1 MWKYKNTVVTDITDV
16 PAGVVAF
23 IYKITNNET
32 RQVYYGKKS
41 MYSTRTLPPLKGTR
55 KKRKVTKL
63 SRWADYKSSNK
74 EVQEWTDT
82 TREILK
88 WCYSQREATYE
99 EARILM
105 CSGAMEDENCLNGN
119 ILGRFYKGNIK

>member
-1 MWKYKNTVVTDITDV
+1 MWLYNNKEVTDIIQI
-16 PAGVVAF
+16 PEGAVAF

-32 RQVYYGKKS
+32 TQVYYGKKS
-41 MYSTRTLPPLKGTR
+41 IYSTRTLPPLKGSR

-99 EARILM
+99 EVRVLM
-105 CSGAMEDENCLNGN
+105 CNYAMEDENCLNGN